1 MGRPS
6 VFLRLS
12 GCNLQCVWCDTP
24 YTWNW
29 EGAGFT
35 HADGRAF
42 QQADEQLALPVAEVL
57 RLLEGFDCRN
67 LVLTGGEPLAQRRRV
82 VGLLR
87 ELAADWTIDVE
98 TNGTIQP
105 SPELRD
111 RVATWVVSPKL
122 GNSGLEGSKA
132 VVPSAIHS
140 LIETGR
146 AFFKFVVR
154 SGEDIGRDIGEIS
167 AFVDEFGL
175 RGDRVF
181 LMPEARTAE
190 ELAARESEVADYALA
205 KGWRYSD
212 RLHIRIYGGGR
223 GV

>member
-35 HADGRAF
+35 HADGGAF
-42 QQADEQLALPVAEVL
+42 RKADEQLVLPVAEVM
-57 RLLEGFDCRN
+57 RLLEGFDCRS
-67 LVLTGGEPLAQRRRV
+67 LVLTGGEPLAQQRRLA
-82 VGLLR
+82 GLLH
-87 ELAADWTIDVE
+87 ELSEDWTIDVE

-105 SPELRD
+105 SSELRD
-111 RVATWVVSPKL
+111 RVSTWVVSPKL
-122 GNSGLEGSKA
+122 GNSGLEESKA
-132 VVPSAIHS
+132 VVPSAIES
-140 LIETGR
+140 LIATGR

-154 SGEDIGRDIGEIS
+154 SGENIGRDVGEIS
-167 AFVDEFGL
+167 AFVDKFGL
-175 RGDRVF
+175 RGDQVF
-181 LMPEARTAE
+181 LMPEARTPG
-190 ELAARESEVADYALA
+190 ELEARESEVAASALA